1 MSIISLVRL
10 SNDTAEFL
18 IAELQDII
26 DNSRDLGKK
35 ESGEIFQL
43 MQALTQFDS
52 IRLDI
57 ETPPVEDLAA

>member
-1 MSIISLVRL
+1 MSIVSLVRL

-35 ESGEIFQL
+35 EKGELFQL
-43 MQALTQFDS
+43 MQSLTQFDA

-57 ETPPVEDLAA
+57 EPPPLDDLAA

>member
-1 MSIISLVRL
+1 MSIVSLVHL
-10 SNDTAEFL
+10 SNDTAELL

-26 DNSRDLGKK
+26 DNSRDLGRK

-43 MQALTQFDS
+43 MQALTQFDA